1 MKLGGNSLYTRL
13 VLRVGTVLSISG
25 AVLLLAIWFTTQLA
39 ANETYDRM
47 LTGNALQ
54 IAENTWFQH
63 GVVNVDVPIAAF
75 TLTPGDQTFYAVFDP
90 SGRTVAGDPEF
101 KPAIPWDKL
110 ADGPILSDG
119 VYQELAV
126 RIAIV
131 GRRMPVAGAHPWAVI
146 ALAQTKTARLS
157 FAKSLAHKA
166 LIVILIMGVLTVCAA
181 LFTLYQA
188 LSPLTRIE
196 AAIEARD
203 PNDLSPLAV
212 EAPREIHALVSAI
225 NEFMR
230 RLSTH
235 RDLMRRVI
243 GDAAHQ
249 LRTPVTSLISQVEL
263 LTTQTDAQR
272 KHAHLAR
279 VEELSQ
285 NLGVLVN
292 QLISHAMVQHRAS
305 HFQPTKL
312 DLATLVRDELAKILS
327 DHAQRELDIEMRVPE
342 QPCHVLGDATTL
354 KEAVK
359 NIINNALQYGAPSL
373 LHVEII
379 RQGDYW
385 EVGFIDDGPG
395 IAEEEQ
401 ARVRKPFSA
410 RSGERSGASL
420 GLSIVEEVMLAHQ
433 AEMLFCHREDQHF
446 MVKLRFKSA
455 AGA

>member
-1 MKLGGNSLYTRL
+1 MTLGGNSLYTRL
-13 VLRVGTVLSISG
+13 VLRIGTVLSISG
-25 AVLLLAIWFTTQLA
+25 AVLLLAIWFTTELA

-90 SGRTVAGDPEF
+90 DGRTVAGDPEF
-101 KPAIPWDKL
+101 KPAIPWEKL

-119 VYQELAV
+119 IYQDLPV

-146 ALAQTKTARLS
+146 TLAQTKTARLS

-188 LSPLTRIE
+188 LSPLTKIE
-196 AAIEARD
+196 AAIQARD

-212 EAPREIHALVSAI
+212 EAPSEIHALLSAI

-230 RLSTH
+230 RLAAH

-249 LRTPVTSLISQVEL
+249 LRTPVTALISQVEL
-263 LTTQTDAQR
+263 LATQTDALRRQ
-272 KHAHLAR
+272 AHLAR
-279 VEELSQ
+279 VEELSH

-305 HFQPTKL
+305 NIVPTKL
-312 DLATLVRDELAKILS
+312 DLTALVRDELAKILS
-327 DHAQRELDIEMRVPE
+327 DHAQRDLDIEMRAPE
-342 QPCHVLGDATTL
+342 QPCHVMGDATTL

-373 LHVEII
+373 LHVEIL
-379 RQGDYW
+379 GNGNFW
-385 EVGFIDDGPG
+385 ELGFIDDGPG
-395 IAEEEQ
+395 IPEAEQ
-401 ARVRKPFSA
+401 GRIRKPFSA
-410 RSGERSGASL
+410 RSADRSGASL
-420 GLSIVEEVMLAHQ
+420 GLSIVEEVMAAHSG
-433 AEMLFCHREDQHF
+433 EMLFCQSENHYF
-446 MVKLRFKSA
+446 MVKLRFKIAQES
-455 AGA
+455 